1 MRRWSRRVAIATAA
15 GVAPRSDDDVELAG
29 ALGML
34 GVESAIV
41 DWDDA
46 EVDWTGYS
54 GVVVRTCWDYH
65 LDPARFLGWLAMLER
80 AGVPVWNDPA
90 TIRWNHSKSYLGDLA
105 AAGVTTVPTRW
116 VARGASDRLAAVLDA
131 AGWDDVVVKPAV
143 SASAYGTWRASR
155 SGDDREADF
164 RRLVDAGPVLVQPFM
179 EAVQTGG
186 EWSLCFI
193 DGRYSHA
200 VLKSPRPGDFR
211 VQESWGGRSERMDPP
226 AGLIAEARAVLAAA
240 PAGTLYA
247 RVDGCVEAGR
257 FHLMELELIEPYLFL
272 ARVPGSA
279 ALLASALVRRMGPA

>member
-1 MRRWSRRVAIATAA
+1 MKGPSRRVAIATAV
-15 GVAPRSDDDVELAG
+15 GVVPRSDDDVELAG
-29 ALGML
+29 ALGVL
-34 GVESAIV
+34 GVRSSIV
-41 DWDDA
+41 AWDDA
-46 EVDWTGYS
+46 ATDWS
-54 GVVVRTCWDYH
+54 AFSAVVIRTCWDYH
-65 LDPARFLGWLAMLER
+65 LDPARFLEWVAMLER
-80 AGVPVWNDPA
+80 TGVRVWNDPA

-116 VARGASDRLAAVLDA
+116 VPRGAAERLAEVLDA

-179 EAVQTGG
+179 GAVQTGG

-200 VLKSPRPGDFR
+200 VLKSPRAGDFR
-211 VQESWGGRSERMDPP
+211 VQESWGGRSERVDPP
-226 AGLIAEARAVLAAA
+226 AGLIREARAALAAA

-247 RVDGCVEAGR
+247 RVDGCVDAGR

-272 ARVPGSA
+272 ARAPGSA